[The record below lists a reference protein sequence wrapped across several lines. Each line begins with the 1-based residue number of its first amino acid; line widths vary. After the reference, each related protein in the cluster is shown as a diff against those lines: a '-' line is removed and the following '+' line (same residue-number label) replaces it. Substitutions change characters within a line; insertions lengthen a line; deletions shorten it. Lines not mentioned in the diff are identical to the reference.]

1 MGHSTGWIGTLISCY
16 GKLYIHQLFLG
27 ADVKD
32 SQCFFFW
39 DLESETWNF
48 YPFDGGYGNGISSV
62 NGQFRL
68 GQSSKKTGGFP
79 SKHWLPEGVL
89 YQFVF
94 WSVCLMEPS
103 LGSIY
108 DLHMS

>member
-16 GKLYIHQLFLG
+16 GKLYIHQLFSGGQMSKIRNVFLLRLRIR
-27 ADVKD
+27 
-32 SQCFFFW
+32 
-39 DLESETWNF
+39 DLDF

-79 SKHWLPEGVL
+79 SKH
-89 YQFVF
+89 
-94 WSVCLMEPS
+94 
-103 LGSIY
+103 
-108 DLHMS
+108 